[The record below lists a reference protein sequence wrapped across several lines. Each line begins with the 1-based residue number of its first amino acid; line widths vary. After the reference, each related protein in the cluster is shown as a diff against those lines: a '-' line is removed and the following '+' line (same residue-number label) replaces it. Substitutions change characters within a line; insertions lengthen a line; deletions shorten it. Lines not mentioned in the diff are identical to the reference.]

1 MRLDPTVIIGSG
13 LAGYNVARNFR
24 KYDRASP
31 LVLIT
36 SDDGEFY
43 SKPLLSEAFAAC
55 KAPEAIA
62 NKTAEQMVAQIAAEI
77 RTRTRVLQIDA
88 ATHEIHVDGGSLRYR
103 NLVLALG
110 ADPIRLPIA
119 GDAACA
125 ILSVNDL
132 ADYARFRNTIAG
144 KQKVV
149 ILGGGLIGCEFAND
163 LAAAGYQVDVIDIA
177 SQPLGRLLPAVGA
190 ALLMQRLAAI
200 GIRWHLQTSAE
211 RIDYRNGGYRIKIA
225 NGETLDADV
234 VLSAIGLKP
243 RTSMAEAAGLAIN
256 RGIVVD
262 RTLRSSDPDIFAL
275 GDCAEVEGL
284 VLPFT
289 SPIMHAAKA
298 LAHTLA
304 GEATNLTYPAMPVMV
319 KTPACPTVVAP
330 PPIGCIGAW
339 QVSATGSGV
348 RALFV
353 DDSGQLRGYALNG
366 DMTGESRQLSSKLP
380 MLLA

>member
-1 MRLDPTVIIGSG
+1 MDPIVIIGSG

-24 KYDRASP
+24 KHDRSSP
-31 LVLIT
+31 VVIVT
-36 SDDGEFY
+36 SDGGEFY
-43 SKPLLSEAFAAC
+43 SKPMLSEAFAAG

-62 NKTAEQMVAQIAAEI
+62 NKTAEQMGAQIAAEI
-77 RTRTRVLQIDA
+77 RTRTQVTRIDA
-88 ATHEIHVDGGSLRYR
+88 EAHEIQGNGEQLRYR
-103 NLVLALG
+103 KLVLALG

-119 GDAACA
+119 GDAAQDV
-125 ILSVNDL
+125 ISVNDL
-132 ADYARFRNTIAG
+132 ADYTRFRTTVAG
-144 KQKVV
+144 KRKIV

-163 LAAAGYQVDVIDIA
+163 LAGAAYQVDVIDIA
-177 SQPLGRLLPAVGA
+177 SQPLGRLLPPEGG

-200 GIRWHLQTSAE
+200 GVRWHLQTSAE
-211 RIDYRNGGYRIKIA
+211 RIDRSNGGYRVQLG
-225 NGETLDADV
+225 NGEMLDADM

-243 RTSMAEAAGLAIN
+243 RTALAQAAGVAVK

-289 SPIMHAAKA
+289 APIMHAAKA

-304 GEATNLTYPAMPVMV
+304 GQATNLQYPAMPVMV

-330 PPIGCIGAW
+330 PPGLCTGAW
-339 QVSATGSGV
+339 QVSTTGDGV
-348 RALFV
+348 RALFL
-353 DDSGQLRGYALNG
+353 DDFGKLQGYALNG
-366 DMTGESRQLSSKLP
+366 DATGESRHLGSQLP
-380 MLLA
+380 MWLE